1 MRGKVAMFIVGL
13 IGIIY
18 WTIGKLE
25 VVVATIQEGRTQKKE
40 LQIKIK
46 HAAYK
51 VEIKLE
57 LTFLWVCCIFCIGL
71 IIIKGYIQSMDNMK
85 EIL

>member
-1 MRGKVAMFIVGL
+1 MKSNKKPISIRGKVAMFIVGL

-40 LQIKIK
+40 L
-46 HAAYK
+46 
-51 VEIKLE
+51 
-57 LTFLWVCCIFCIGL
+57 
-71 IIIKGYIQSMDNMK
+71 
-85 EIL
+85 